1 VRSWASNA
9 ILGASRREALVRA
22 ALAIVLLGAVFWIL
36 PIRRPGE
43 DAAHHGGTPALDPFE
58 KAGVVELK
66 EGQPAPAFALATL
79 DGGRASL
86 ADHRDKLVVL
96 NFWAT
101 WCQPCALEMP
111 SLEALWR
118 RYRERGLVVVAVSVD
133 RGSPRGLLEPYVRNL
148 KLTFP
153 ILLDPDSKTSDGW
166 RVTALPATFLVRPGG
181 DVTGMAVGA
190 REWDSAEMR
199 ALVERLLPG
208 RHGHN

>member
-9 ILGASRREALVRA
+9 ILGASPREALIRA
-22 ALAIVLLGAVFWIL
+22 ALAIVLLGAIFVFL
-36 PIRRPGE
+36 PIRRAGE
-43 DAAHHGGTPALDPFE
+43 DGSHHGGPALDPYE
-58 KAGVVELK
+58 KAGIVELK
-66 EGQPAPAFALATL
+66 EGQPAPAVTLATL
-79 DGGRASL
+79 DRGRASL
-86 ADHRDKLVVL
+86 ADHHDKLVVL

-101 WCQPCALEMP
+101 WCHPCALEMP

-118 RYRERGLVVVAVSVD
+118 RYQERGLVVLAVSVD

-166 RVTALPATFLVRPGG
+166 RVAALPATFLVRPGG
-181 DVTGMAVGA
+181 EVAGMAVGA
-190 REWDSAEMR
+190 REWNSDEMR

-208 RHGHN
+208 SHAHK

>member
-1 VRSWASNA
+1 MKSWASNA
-9 ILGASRREALVRA
+9 ILGASRRESLLRA
-22 ALAIVLLGAVFWIL
+22 ALAIVVLGAVFWVL
-36 PIRRPGE
+36 PIRRAGE
-43 DAAHHGGTPALDPFE
+43 G
-58 KAGVVELK
+58 
-66 EGQPAPAFALATL
+66 TL

-101 WCQPCALEMP
+101 WCGPCALEMP
-111 SLEALWR
+111 SLEALWQ

-153 ILLDPDSKTSDGW
+153 ILLDPDSKTSDRW

-181 DVTGMAVGA
+181 EATGMVVGA

-199 ALVERLLPG
+199 ALVEHLLRG
-208 RHGHN
+208 RHGHR